1 MDAAVD
7 SDEGRRPVPAVIA
20 VVLRGG
26 RVLLVKRANPPDA
39 GRWGFPGGKI
49 EWGETIEAAAE
60 RELLEETGIEG
71 VAVGVLTVLD
81 AFDHDP
87 AGRLLGQFVLVA
99 VLCRWV
105 AGEPVAADDA
115 LDARWFE
122 LGDLDEDDPAFSRDV
137 AAVAQRAAAMAA
149 PRA

>member
-20 VVLRGG
+20 VVLRED
-26 RVLLVKRANPPDA
+26 RVLLVKRADPPDA

-49 EWGETIEAAAE
+49 VWGQTIEAAAQ
-60 RELLEETGIEG
+60 RELLEETGMDG
-71 VAVGVLTVLD
+71 VAAGVLTVLE
-81 AFDHDP
+81 AFTTTP
-87 AGRLLGQFVLVA
+87 LAGFFA

-105 AGEPVAADDA
+105 AGEPAAAGDA
-115 LDARWFE
+115 LDARWLE

-137 AAVAQRAAAMAA
+137 AAVAQRAAAMVA